1 MTALVRY
8 RLALLF
14 RSGRWLPP
22 TLFYAAIVLI
32 GSQGSS
38 GVGEALGYSA
48 AILVPGVAWLTRAAL
63 TAEPEAARHCV
74 AAAVGPR
81 RTHLAALAS
90 ALIAGLLLAACGVA
104 VMLISVGRAK
114 PESALTAG
122 LVTAAI
128 CLLAGSAVGAVCN
141 PPIIARAAFAI
152 PIAGIVA
159 IGVLVAAG
167 SPVNSAITGIT
178 PSDTPARMPV
188 IPAVVVLAVTAVCW
202 AVSAYAASR
211 KEFHVSDESD

>member
-1 MTALVRY
+1 MIALVHY
-8 RLALLF
+8 RLALLL

-22 TLFYAAIVLI
+22 TLFYAAVVLI

-38 GVGEALGYSA
+38 GVGEALGYGA
-48 AILVPGVAWLTRAAL
+48 AILVPGVAWLTRASL

-81 RTHLAALAS
+81 RTHLAALTS
-90 ALIAGLLLAACGVA
+90 ALIAGLVLGACGVA
-104 VMLISVGRAK
+104 IMLVSVGKTK
-114 PESALTAG
+114 PASALTAG
-122 LVTAAI
+122 LLTAAI
-128 CLLAGSAVGAVCN
+128 CLLTGSAVGAVCN
-141 PPIIARAAFAI
+141 PPVIARAAFAI

-159 IGVLVAAG
+159 IGVLVASG

-188 IPAVVVLAVTAVCW
+188 VPAVIVLAATVVCW

-211 KEFHVSDESD
+211 REFHVSDESD

>member
-8 RLALLF
+8 RLALLL
-14 RSGRWLPP
+14 RSGHWLPP
-22 TLFYAAIVLI
+22 TLFYAAVVLI

-48 AILVPGVAWLTRAAL
+48 AILVPGVAWMTRAAL

-90 ALIAGLLLAACGVA
+90 GLIAGLVLAACGVG
-104 VMLISVGRAK
+104 VMLISVGKTK

-128 CLLAGSAVGAVCN
+128 CLLTGSAVGAVCN

-159 IGVLVAAG
+159 IGVLVAGG
-167 SPVNSAITGIT
+167 SPVNAAITGIT
-178 PSDTPARMPV
+178 PSDTQARMPV
-188 IPAVVVLAVTAVCW
+188 GPAVIVLVVTIACW
-202 AVSAYAASR
+202 AVSAYTASR